1 MRMGNRYV
9 RIFIA
14 ATVCWL
20 VVLAPAVAE
29 EVKIPDF
36 QTLFRVDGTGG
47 ALGAELLNL
56 GECTKRSLGT
66 QECLDIV
73 PDNDPYEPVSWKFRL
88 NVPGWFDSAKFTLR
102 ITFVDEGA
110 GVITP
115 RILTDDAFN
124 GTYAGPVRSHSHTR
138 LNTGT
143 LRHAWFEFGGAPGV
157 LTGAAHPQLLITGLQ
172 HLVEI
177 QVGPALDEASWR
189 SILESIPRQVTP
201 MIALSRPM
209 ELVTTAGVAVA
220 ENGDGDLQASLDA
233 MADLVPLAR
242 VLGFTSIES
251 YLIWRR
257 IEPDKEGT
265 FDFSFYDAVV
275 AKLGAYGL
283 KWFPLLVVGS
293 AYSLPDWFAASGEN
307 VGFRCIEHGLDNPI
321 QSIWSPYHKRHVTR
335 VLKAIGEHYGPMN
348 VLEGVRLGPSGNFG
362 ESQYPAG
369 GNWGL
374 HGSAMHIHIG
384 WWAGDP
390 YARADWRRWLEGRYG
405 SIEALNAAWAGAN
418 YGSFDA
424 VDMVLPQVM
433 QHRRQRLDFTQWYT
447 DSMSAWCAW
456 WAGEARAAL
465 PGVPMYQ
472 SAGGWGFREAGTD
485 YAAQAKAMVPL
496 NGGIRLTN
504 ETDNFEQNFC
514 ATRMAMTAA
523 RHYGIPIGAEPASS
537 HTARGVAG
545 RLFNLM
551 GVNGAHFFTYHG
563 NIFNQPMAIETW
575 LNTLPLMDRRQSPL
589 VEVALYYPETM
600 NQYEDAAFRHLYA
613 WGFNPR
619 AMELRR
625 VVDVDYVDEHLI
637 REGYLDKYKVLV
649 FVWGNV
655 IEADVLAAMDAWMR
669 RGGTI
674 LYPSF
679 PRSPLETVEGD
690 TAVFGQWS
698 RGDTGAGSF
707 RRFKGDMDPPS
718 LYADFVRE
726 ALGGL
731 DTLAPVTRTLVNAER
746 PEQVFLTAFEDGSIG
761 ILNYEEEE
769 ATVQIPGKEMVTV
782 SPWHVKVIDKD

>member
-1 MRMGNRYV
+1 
-9 RIFIA
+9 
-14 ATVCWL
+14 
-20 VVLAPAVAE
+20 
-29 EVKIPDF
+29 
-36 QTLFRVDGTGG
+36 
-47 ALGAELLNL
+47 
-56 GECTKRSLGT
+56 
-66 QECLDIV
+66 
-73 PDNDPYEPVSWKFRL
+73 
-88 NVPGWFDSAKFTLR
+88 
-102 ITFVDEGA
+102 
-110 GVITP
+110 
-115 RILTDDAFN
+115 
-124 GTYAGPVRSHSHTR
+124 
-138 LNTGT
+138 
-143 LRHAWFEFGGAPGV
+143 
-157 LTGAAHPQLLITGLQ
+157 
-172 HLVEI
+172 
-177 QVGPALDEASWR
+177 
-189 SILESIPRQVTP
+189 
-201 MIALSRPM
+201 
-209 ELVTTAGVAVA
+209 
-220 ENGDGDLQASLDA
+220 
-233 MADLVPLAR
+233 
-242 VLGFTSIES
+242 
-251 YLIWRR
+251 
-257 IEPDKEGT
+257 
-265 FDFSFYDAVV
+265 
-275 AKLGAYGL
+275 
-283 KWFPLLVVGS
+283 
-293 AYSLPDWFAASGEN
+293 
-307 VGFRCIEHGLDNPI
+307 
-321 QSIWSPYHKRHVTR
+321 
-335 VLKAIGEHYGPMN
+335 
-348 VLEGVRLGPSGNFG
+348 
-362 ESQYPAG
+362 
-369 GNWGL
+369 
-374 HGSAMHIHIG
+374 
-384 WWAGDP
+384 
-390 YARADWRRWLEGRYG
+390 
-405 SIEALNAAWAGAN
+405 
-418 YGSFDA
+418 
-424 VDMVLPQVM
+424 
-433 QHRRQRLDFTQWYT
+433 
-447 DSMSAWCAW
+447 
-456 WAGEARAAL
+456 
-465 PGVPMYQ
+465 
-472 SAGGWGFREAGTD
+472 
-485 YAAQAKAMVPL
+485 
-496 NGGIRLTN
+496 
-504 ETDNFEQNFC
+504 
-514 ATRMAMTAA
+514 
-523 RHYGIPIGAEPASS
+523 
-537 HTARGVAG
+537 VAG